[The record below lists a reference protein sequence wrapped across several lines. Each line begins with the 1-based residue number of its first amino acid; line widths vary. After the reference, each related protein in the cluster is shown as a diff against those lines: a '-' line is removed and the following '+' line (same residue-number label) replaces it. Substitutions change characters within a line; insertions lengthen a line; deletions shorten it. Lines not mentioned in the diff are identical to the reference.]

1 MELFDFAIIGG
12 GASGLFALQ
21 GLKEKKVVILE
32 GNEKLALKLLAT
44 GGGKCNFT
52 NLYISHDN
60 FVSENPHFVKSFLAR
75 YNTYDFLDLVEK
87 YKIPYEERDN
97 GKLFTLSGAKSILEM
112 LLQEG
117 FSENHTFKT
126 GCLVENVIKNSD
138 EVNVAED
145 TARKSDIF
153 TIETNLGEVFAK
165 NVLVASGGLSYPQMG
180 ATNIASKIAK
190 SFGMKVTPMT
200 PALAGLRYSDELKSD
215 FETLSGIAITAKAT
229 IGKRQFTD
237 QLLFTHRGFSGP
249 LALNASL
256 FIEENHQ
263 VEFDFAP
270 NINLEEV
277 IQNGRNSKKSLQ
289 NLFSDFLPK
298 SLVKVLLKKALPENQ
313 FEKDIGNMKKTDIE
327 NVKKVFHKFEIKVS
341 QLDGFDKAEVTRG
354 GVSVDEIFPKTMES
368 KKCPGLYFIGEALDV
383 TGMLGGYNLHWAWAS
398 ANMFIDGLEK

>member
-75 YNTYDFLDLVEK
+75 YGTYDFLDLVEK
-87 YKIPYEERDN
+87 YQIPYEERDN
-97 GKLFTLSGAKSILEM
+97 GKLFTLSGAKSILDM

-138 EVNVAED
+138 E
-145 TARKSDIF
+145 
-153 TIETNLGEVFAK
+153 ETENSSFFKIVTNQGDVFAK

-180 ATNIASKIAK
+180 ATNIATKIAK
-190 SFGMKVTPMT
+190 SFGIKTVSMV
-200 PALAGLRYSDELKSD
+200 PALAGLRYPSEYQRV
-215 FETLSGIAITAKAT
+215 FESLSGIAITAKGT
-229 IGKRQFTD
+229 VGKRVFTD

-249 LALNASL
+249 LALNLSL
-256 FIEENHQ
+256 FMKGETEIT
-263 VEFDFAP
+263 FDFLP
-270 NINLEEV
+270 EIDVEKL
-277 IQNGRNSKKSLQ
+277 IQSEKQSKKSFTNIL
-289 NLFSDFLPK
+289 SEYLPK
-298 SLVKVLLKKALPENQ
+298 SLVKALLEKIFGTNKLPDLPQMKKAEMEEVGRIFNECKIL
-313 FEKDIGNMKKTDIE
+313 
-327 NVKKVFHKFEIKVS
+327 VS
-341 QLDGFDKAEVTRG
+341 DLDGFDKAEVTRG
-354 GVSVDEIFPKTMES
+354 GVSVDEVFPKTMES

-398 ANMFIDGLEK
+398 AKMFIDGLEK

>member
-1 MELFDFAIIGG
+1 MEKIFDFAIIGG
-12 GASGLFALQ
+12 GASGLFALR
-21 GLKEKKVVILE
+21 GLKDKSVVIIE
-32 GNEKLALKLLAT
+32 GNEKLGLKLLAT

-60 FVSENPHFVKSFLAR
+60 FISENPHFVKSFLAR
-75 YNTYDFLDLVEK
+75 YNTFDFLDLVEK
-87 YKIPYEERDN
+87 YQIPYEERDN
-97 GKLFTLSGAKSILEM
+97 GKLFTLSGAKSILDM

-138 EVNVAED
+138 EESENSSFFKIV
-145 TARKSDIF
+145 
-153 TIETNLGEVFAK
+153 TNQGNVFAK

-180 ATNIASKIAK
+180 ATNIATKIAK

-200 PALAGLRYSDELKSD
+200 PALAGLRFSDKLKSD

-249 LALNASL
+249 LALNSSL
-256 FIEENHQ
+256 FIEENSQ
-263 VEFDFAP
+263 IEFDFAP

-289 NLFSDFLPK
+289 NLLSEFLPK
-298 SLVKVLLKKALPENQ
+298 SLIKVLLKKALPENQ
-313 FEKDIGNMKKTDIE
+313 FEKDIGNIKKTDIE
-327 NVKKVFHKFEIKVS
+327 NVNKVFHNFKIEVS

-354 GVSVDEIFPKTMES
+354 GVSVDEVFPKTMES

>member
-75 YNTYDFLDLVEK
+75 YGTYDFLDLVEK

-97 GKLFTLSGAKSILEM
+97 GKLFTLSGAKSILEI

-126 GCLVENVIKNSD
+126 GCLVENVIKTSN
-138 EVNVAED
+138 NTAENQ
-145 TARKSDIF
+145 DIF
-153 TIETNLGEVFAK
+153 KIVSNQGDVFAK

-249 LALNASL
+249 LALNSSL

-313 FEKDIGNMKKTDIE
+313 FEKDIGNIKKADIE
-327 NVKKVFHKFEIKVS
+327 NVKKVFHKFKIEVA

-398 ANMFIDGLEK
+398 AAMFIDGLEK

>member
-75 YNTYDFLDLVEK
+75 YGTYDFLDLVEK

-97 GKLFTLSGAKSILEM
+97 GKLFTLSGAKSILEA
-112 LLQEG
+112 LLEDGQ
-117 FSENHTFKT
+117 SENHTFKT
-126 GCLVENVIKNSD
+126 ECLVQNLSKDGE
-138 EVNVAED
+138 
-145 TARKSDIF
+145 IF
-153 TIETNLGEVFAK
+153 EIETNQEPIFAK
-165 NVLVASGGLSYPQMG
+165 NVVVASGGLSYPQMG

-190 SFGMKVTPMT
+190 NFGIKTVSMV
-200 PALAGLRYSDELKSD
+200 PALAGIRYPKNCD
-215 FETLSGIAITAKAT
+215 FDFASLSGNAITAKAE

-249 LALNASL
+249 LALNLSL
-256 FIEENHQ
+256 FVNGKTEI
-263 VEFDFAP
+263 VFDFLPDVDVEA
-270 NINLEEV
+270 L
-277 IQNGRNSKKSLQ
+277 IQKEKSSKKSLV
-289 NLFSDFLPK
+289 NILGEYLPK
-298 SLVKVLLKKALPENQ
+298 SLVKVLLK
-313 FEKDIGNMKKTDIE
+313 EKDYNLAQMKKSEIE
-327 NVKKVFHKFEIKVS
+327 EVAKTFNHFVLEVEK
-341 QLDGFDKAEVTRG
+341 LDGFDKAEVTRG
-354 GVSVDEIFPKTMES
+354 GISVDEIFPKTMEAR
-368 KKCPGLYFIGEALDV
+368 KCPGLYFIGEALDV

-398 ANMFIDGLEK
+398 AKMFIDGVKKILTKKSTSES

>member
-1 MELFDFAIIGG
+1 MEIFDFAIIGG

-21 GLKEKKVVILE
+21 GLKEKKVVVLE

-52 NLYISHDN
+52 NLNISSEN

-75 YNTYDFLDLVEK
+75 YGTYDFLDLVEK
-87 YKIPYEERDN
+87 YQIPYEERDN

-126 GCLVENVIKNSD
+126 GCLVENVIKNTD
-138 EVNVAED
+138 EVNIAEG
-145 TARKSDIF
+145 TGGKSDIF
-153 TIETNLGEVFAK
+153 TVETNLGDFFAK

-190 SFGMKVTPMT
+190 SFGMKTVSMV
-200 PALAGLRYSDELKSD
+200 PALAGLRYPTLWQG
-215 FETLSGIAITAKAT
+215 FFARLSGIAITAKGTA
-229 IGKRQFTD
+229 GKRTFTD

-249 LALNASL
+249 LALNLSL
-256 FIEENHQ
+256 FVKGETEIT
-263 VEFDFAP
+263 FDFMPEIDVAT
-270 NINLEEV
+270 L
-277 IQNGRNSKKSLQ
+277 IQKEKQSKKSLI
-289 NLFSDFLPK
+289 NILSEYLPK
-298 SLVKVLLKKALPENQ
+298 SLVKVLLEKVFGSEKIPDLPQ
-313 FEKDIGNMKKTDIE
+313 MKKSEMEEIG
-327 NVKKVFHKFEIKVS
+327 KVFNQCKILIS
-341 QLDGFDKAEVTRG
+341 DLDGFDKAEVTGG

-398 ANMFIDGLEK
+398 ANMFISGLEK

>member
-1 MELFDFAIIGG
+1 MYMEKIFDFAIIGG
-12 GASGLFALQ
+12 GASGLFALR
-21 GLKEKKVVILE
+21 GLKDKSVVIIE
-32 GNEKLALKLLAT
+32 GNEKLGLKLLAT

-60 FVSENPHFVKSFLAR
+60 FISENPHFVKSFLAR
-75 YNTYDFLDLVEK
+75 YNTFDFLDLVEK
-87 YKIPYEERDN
+87 YQIPYEERDN
-97 GKLFTLSGAKSILEM
+97 GKLFTLSGAKSILDM

-138 EVNVAED
+138 EESENSSFFKIV
-145 TARKSDIF
+145 
-153 TIETNLGEVFAK
+153 TNQGNVFAK

-180 ATNIASKIAK
+180 ATNIATKIAK

-200 PALAGLRYSDELKSD
+200 PALAGLRFSDKLKSD

-249 LALNASL
+249 LALNSSL
-256 FIEENHQ
+256 FIEENSQ
-263 VEFDFAP
+263 IEFDFAP

-289 NLFSDFLPK
+289 NLLSEFLPK
-298 SLVKVLLKKALPENQ
+298 SLIKVLLKKALPENQ
-313 FEKDIGNMKKTDIE
+313 FEKDIGNIKKTDIE
-327 NVKKVFHKFEIKVS
+327 NVNKVFHNFKIEVS

-354 GVSVDEIFPKTMES
+354 GVSVDEVFPKTMES

>member
-1 MELFDFAIIGG
+1 MYMEKIFDFAIIGG
-12 GASGLFALQ
+12 GASGLFALR
-21 GLKEKKVVILE
+21 GLKDKSVVIIE
-32 GNEKLALKLLAT
+32 GNEKLGLKLLAT

-60 FVSENPHFVKSFLAR
+60 FISENPHFVKSFLAR
-75 YNTYDFLDLVEK
+75 YNTFDFLDLVEK
-87 YKIPYEERDN
+87 YQIPYEERDN
-97 GKLFTLSGAKSILEM
+97 GKLFTLSGAKSILDM

-138 EVNVAED
+138 E
-145 TARKSDIF
+145 
-153 TIETNLGEVFAK
+153 ETENSSFFKIVTNQGNVFAK

-180 ATNIASKIAK
+180 ATNIATKIAK

-200 PALAGLRYSDELKSD
+200 PALAGLRFSDKLKSD

-249 LALNASL
+249 LALNSSL
-256 FIEENHQ
+256 FIEENSQ
-263 VEFDFAP
+263 IEFDFAP

-289 NLFSDFLPK
+289 NLLSEFLPK
-298 SLVKVLLKKALPENQ
+298 SLIKVLLKKALPENQ
-313 FEKDIGNMKKTDIE
+313 FEKDIGNIKKTDIE
-327 NVKKVFHKFEIKVS
+327 NVNKVFHNFKIEVS

-354 GVSVDEIFPKTMES
+354 GVSVDEVFPKTMES